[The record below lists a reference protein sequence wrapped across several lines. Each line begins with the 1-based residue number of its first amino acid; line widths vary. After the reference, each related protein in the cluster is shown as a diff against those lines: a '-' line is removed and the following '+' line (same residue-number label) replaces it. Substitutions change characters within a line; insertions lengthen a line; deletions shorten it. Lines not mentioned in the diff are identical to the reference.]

1 MNFFFPSVIFAVFP
15 SVSKVK
21 REHGF
26 RTGLADTWSNSG
38 FPNQSV
44 WLHKNIEWKKLLDIF
59 MFFWSRLWWTF
70 LRLKQRWPV
79 YEAAL
84 QLLIRKGIADINSSV
99 LPLFSCSAEK
109 GWGKPAEP
117 QVGVHEH
124 LTSLRSELL
133 FGSWTFDEPLLG
145 STASPKTTASTV
157 NCHFGA
163 NI

>member
-1 MNFFFPSVIFAVFP
+1 MNFFFPSVIFAAFP

-44 WLHKNIEWKKLLDIF
+44 WLNKNIQWKKLLDIC

-70 LRLKQRWPV
+70 LGLKQSWPV

-99 LPLFSCSAEK
+99 LPLFFLAQLRRDEENQQNLRWECMSIWQALGVSCCLGA
-109 GWGKPAEP
+109 GLLMNRCWA
-117 QVGVHEH
+117 
-124 LTSLRSELL
+124 LRLL
-133 FGSWTFDEPLLG
+133 LRQQ
-145 STASPKTTASTV
+145 
-157 NCHFGA
+157 HQQ
-163 NI
+163 